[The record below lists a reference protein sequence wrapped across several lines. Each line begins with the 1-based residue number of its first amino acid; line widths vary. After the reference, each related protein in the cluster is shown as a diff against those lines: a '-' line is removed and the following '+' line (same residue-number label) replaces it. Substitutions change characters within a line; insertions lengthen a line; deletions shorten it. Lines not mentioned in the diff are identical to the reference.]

1 MELISNLSH
10 AASLAAAGG
19 ERMRATVTAAQSGKA
34 AAADLL
40 ASATRLNLAGS
51 TDAMRSFIGAAKGV
65 DLSFLPGEQAGKIGR
80 GLRALSTAEASIS
93 QGMAAANAAGEAG
106 AAIATKLAPVFSDF
120 SGMLTTLKQQTMA
133 LPGAAMDALRNNFA
147 TVMDGLTGKPTAVP
161 IVNSLASPMLPIAP
175 AASSSRSHLLVL
187 TAESTGEKFF
197 FGLSTA
203 AYDSLR
209 RTTSFNV
216 ATQERLQRQ
225 EALQAV
231 NKGGETIS
239 ISGAIYTK
247 TDAGAR
253 QLDTLRRIG
262 ALQSPLQLTTGYGDA
277 LGRWYLVQIEEEQ
290 GSITA
295 DGAPLKQQFTL
306 EFKRYGDDYA
316 NR

>member
-1 MELISNLSH
+1 MDIANHLSH
-10 AASLAAAGG
+10 AASLATHSG
-19 ERMRATVTAAQSGKA
+19 ERVRATVTAAKAGKA
-34 AAADLL
+34 AATDLL
-40 ASATRLNLAGS
+40 AAATRGDLIAS
-51 TDAMRSFIGAAKGV
+51 TEALRRGIGAAAGV
-65 DLSFLPGEQAGKIGR
+65 DLSLLPAEHAAKIGR
-80 GLRALSTAEASIS
+80 GLRVLSTAEATVSRGIE
-93 QGMAAANAAGEAG
+93 AARSAGLLGEAAVTVIG
-106 AAIATKLAPVFSDF
+106 PALTDF
-120 SGMLTTLKQQTMA
+120 SGTLASAKQVAMA
-133 LPGAAMDALRNNFA
+133 MPAAARSAMRGDFA
-147 TVMDGLTGKPTAVP
+147 TVTDGITGKPTTAPV
-161 IVNSLASPMLPIAP
+161 VNSLAAPMMPVAP

-187 TAESTGEKFF
+187 TTESTGEKFF

-209 RTTSFNV
+209 RTTNFNV
-216 ATQERLQRQ
+216 AAQERLQRQ

-290 GSITA
+290 GSITT